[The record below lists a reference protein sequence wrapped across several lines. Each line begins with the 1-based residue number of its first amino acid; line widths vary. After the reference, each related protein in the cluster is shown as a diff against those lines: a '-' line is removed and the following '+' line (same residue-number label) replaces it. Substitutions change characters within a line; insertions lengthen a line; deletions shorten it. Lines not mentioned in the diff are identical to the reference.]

1 MHKPLWNQNFIR
13 VFLGTIFSEMGGIGL
28 NLALSLVIFDQT
40 QSTLLSGIFAALS
53 MIPNLILPLVI
64 GPLIDR
70 KNPLKVLITN
80 ESILLIVFIFAGLYV
95 HFFSFNYYS
104 YLFIILA
111 ISSLGNISAIAS
123 QSIIPQIIHPENF
136 SRGNAILNTIHPLC
150 SVIVTPIAMIL
161 YRYFGLDF
169 IFFAYALLTMIDVLI
184 EYQINAKFDYIH
196 SDQTNLN
203 DLFND
208 LNEGLHYLKSDRALR
223 SVFMFFALVIFSSAS
238 STLMYPFFMS
248 SPSLNENHFATLQS
262 LASLGYLIGGLIHS
276 IVIFKDNHRYTIVV
290 SVYVLFI
297 VLESIFYFVS
307 FPFMVLIRM
316 TLGVLGMN
324 SANIRISSVQKHVPA
339 QYRAK
344 VNSFFIIL
352 ISGSGMFGQVVFGAL
367 AESFPIPQVHL
378 FAQLFYLLALF
389 IFILPQKNKV
399 KHFYNYS
406 TN

>member
-136 SRGNAILNTIHPLC
+136 
-150 SVIVTPIAMIL
+150 
-161 YRYFGLDF
+161 F
-169 IFFAYALLTMIDVLI
+169 
-184 EYQINAKFDYIH
+184 
-196 SDQTNLN
+196 
-203 DLFND
+203 
-208 LNEGLHYLKSDRALR
+208 
-223 SVFMFFALVIFSSAS
+223 
-238 STLMYPFFMS
+238 
-248 SPSLNENHFATLQS
+248 
-262 LASLGYLIGGLIHS
+262 
-276 IVIFKDNHRYTIVV
+276 
-290 SVYVLFI
+290 
-297 VLESIFYFVS
+297 
-307 FPFMVLIRM
+307 
-316 TLGVLGMN
+316 
-324 SANIRISSVQKHVPA
+324 
-339 QYRAK
+339 
-344 VNSFFIIL
+344 
-352 ISGSGMFGQVVFGAL
+352 
-367 AESFPIPQVHL
+367 
-378 FAQLFYLLALF
+378 
-389 IFILPQKNKV
+389 
-399 KHFYNYS
+399 
-406 TN
+406 

>member
-1 MHKPLWNQNFIR
+1 MHEPLWNQNFIR

-28 NLALSLVIFDQT
+28 NLALSLIIFDQT

-53 MIPNLILPLVI
+53 MIPNLMLPLVI

-80 ESILLIVFIFAGLYV
+80 ESILLIVFVFSGLYV
-95 HFFSFNYYS
+95 YFFPFNYYS
-104 YLFIILA
+104 YLLIILA

-123 QSIIPQIIHPENF
+123 QSIIPQIILPENF
-136 SRGNAILNTIHPLC
+136 SRANAILNTIHPLC
-150 SVIVTPIAMIL
+150 SVIVTPIAIML
-161 YRYFGLDF
+161 YRYFGLAF
-169 IFFAYALLTMIDVLI
+169 IFFAYSLLTLIDVLI
-184 EYQINAKFDYIH
+184 EYTINTEFDYIR
-196 SDQTNLN
+196 SDNTTLS

-208 LNEGLHYLKSDRALR
+208 LYGGLLYLKSDRALR

-248 SPSLNENHFATLQS
+248 SASLNETHFATLQS

-276 IVIFKDNHRYTIVV
+276 ILIFKDNHRYAIAV
-290 SVYVLFI
+290 SVYILFI
-297 VLESIFYFVS
+297 TLESIFYFVS

-352 ISGSGMFGQVVFGAL
+352 VSGAGMVGQVVFGAL
-367 AESFPIPQVHL
+367 AEYFPIPQVHL
-378 FAQLFYLLALF
+378 FAQVFYLLAL
-389 IFILPQKNKV
+389 IAFILPRKNKV
-399 KHFYNYS
+399 KEFYNYR
-406 TN
+406 TI